1 MYKNILCDRIR
12 LKYESHYSGVT
23 QRPVNS
29 VGVRRDPLSL
39 SAVSSCLEEKTL
51 PLRNGPALRHYMRD
65 KRDRIQEGKQVSKHI
80 SEITRLATKCSDQS
94 CLESVQVTE
103 RAAPSSAE
111 QRRAAPANI
120 YMLWKFNNARENHFV
135 RYDRLS
141 VPLYSLY
148 QIQWKVL
155 HNNEK
160 RTA

>member
-111 QRRAAPANI
+111 QRPPTFTC
-120 YMLWKFNNARENHFV
+120 YESLTTPV
-135 RYDRLS
+135 RTTLCAMIGS
-141 VPLYSLY
+141 LLLYSLY